1 MNNNNDHIEN
11 LLKEEGLS
19 SKHEVDVKQ
28 ALLMRHE
35 SLGKELQELDSVIS
49 RLQEEY
55 TSKLEEL
62 KTKKKPLEEAL
73 HHVEALLHF
82 EGCYLDSNAAGTMI
96 NTTVSPDIKS
106 SATDAAFQ
114 LLTEIHQPL
123 HYKEIALKLQERNLY
138 IPGKDPAATLL
149 SRINRDSRFKRAK
162 KRGTYALSSWR
173 LRDTKKKRRKI
184 QKVRKR

>member
-1 MNNNNDHIEN
+1 MNNNDHIEN
-11 LLKEEGLS
+11 FLKEEGLS
-19 SKHEVDVKQ
+19 SKHEVDVKH

-49 RLQEEY
+49 KLQEEY

-62 KTKKKPLEEAL
+62 NIKKKPLEEAL

-82 EGCYLDSNAAGTMI
+82 EGCYLDSNTVGTMI
-96 NTTVSPDIKS
+96 NATVTPDIKL

-162 KRGTYALSSWR
+162 KRGTYAISSWR

>member
-1 MNNNNDHIEN
+1 MNNDDHVDS

-19 SKHEVDVKQ
+19 SKPEVDIKQ
-28 ALLMRHE
+28 ALMMRRE
-35 SLGKELQELDSVIS
+35 SLDKEVQELDSVIS

-55 TSKLEEL
+55 TGKLETL
-62 KTKKKPLEEAL
+62 QSKKKPLEEAL
-73 HHVEALLHF
+73 RHVEALLQF
-82 EGCYLDSNAAGTMI
+82 EGLYLDGNPTSAMTNSAVSL
-96 NTTVSPDIKS
+96 NTRS

-123 HYKEIALKLQERNLY
+123 HYKDIALKLQERNIY

-162 KRGTYALSSWR
+162 KRGTYALASWR

-184 QKVRKR
+184 QKARKR